1 MGRRGKEN
9 RKNMDMSEEKSLVID
24 QIIDNFGDDE
34 LLDEDTEE
42 DKSEYN
48 NLVMCDEDDEENS
61 IGEEES
67 MIIETE
73 PDPEA
78 FPGLD
83 VKSQSKYGKL
93 WQFIRDLLRNERF
106 NPSIIKWEN
115 IEEGEFRIV
124 DSLLLAKLWA
134 TVKENKKNELLLQ
147 KQDIFYSGGEKISLQ
162 VWIQSI
168 WMEAK

>member
-1 MGRRGKEN
+1 
-9 RKNMDMSEEKSLVID
+9 MSEENTLVID

-42 DKSEYN
+42 DKSDYN
-48 NLVMCDEDDEENS
+48 NLVMCDDDDEENS

-73 PDPEA
+73 PDPES
-78 FPGLD
+78 FPGISPSITRFLLYNWIFLELD

-106 NPSIIKWEN
+106 NPSIIK
-115 IEEGEFRIV
+115 
-124 DSLLLAKLWA
+124 
-134 TVKENKKNELLLQ
+134 
-147 KQDIFYSGGEKISLQ
+147 
-162 VWIQSI
+162 
-168 WMEAK
+168 